1 MDKKIFSY
9 LLENNWQIDSEYVK
23 AFKVFKFK
31 NFIEAFSWMTTLSFL
46 AEKSDHHPE
55 WKNVY
60 NKIEVVLTT
69 HDQGGLSKKDVD
81 LAKVMDEEFNKYN

>member
-1 MDKKIFSY
+1 MDKKTFSY
-9 LLENNWQIDSEYVK
+9 LHENNWQIDSEYIK

-31 NFIEAFSWMTTLSFL
+31 DFIEAFSWMTALSL
-46 AEKSDHHPE
+46 VAEKFNHHPE

-69 HDQGGLSKKDVD
+69 HDQGGLSTKDVD
-81 LAKVMDEEFNKYN
+81 IAKVMDEEFKKYN